1 MMVRSF
7 RSVLA
12 EQCAP
17 TLMGLKAASLF
28 RWQDPKQ
35 SLDEIR
41 SCAAELRDMGLS
53 MRVLKV
59 CHRTNAAL
67 FYVYSAPELQ
77 RFLSNPETQ
86 AFLMQAGYK
95 MEGSLPEV
103 LWQLS
108 GRLCLEGAFPHEI
121 GVFLGYPLEDVIGFI
136 ENNGRNYT
144 CIGCWK
150 AYGDPRSAQARFDAY
165 HRCTEYCR
173 SVFCPGMPLAY
184 FSAAAQAACA

>member
-1 MMVRSF
+1 MDRSF

-17 TLMGLKAASLF
+17 TLTGMKAASLF
-28 RWQDPKQ
+28 RWQNPQQ

-41 SCAAELRDMGLS
+41 ACAAELRDMGLRL
-53 MRVLKV
+53 RVLKV

-67 FYVYSAPELQ
+67 FYVYCAPQLQ
-77 RFLSNPETQ
+77 RILSDSATC
-86 AFLMQAGYK
+86 AFLTRTGY
-95 MEGSLPEV
+95 ELGGEIPSV
-103 LWQLS
+103 LRQLS
-108 GRLCLEGAFPHEI
+108 GRLCLEGEFPHEI

-144 CIGCWK
+144 CLGCWK
-150 AYGDPRSAQARFDAY
+150 AYGDPCRAQERFDAY

-173 SVFCPGMPLAY
+173 SVFCPGMPLAR
-184 FSAAAQAACA
+184 FSAAAQATCA